1 MCRNCHY
8 FCIVHFKVCRFPH
21 GCADMQRWTYL
32 SSRLNKLF
40 QFWIFRLIQSLS
52 IKHNIHFSAQNKN
65 LKEFSS
71 CKTTIWAWA
80 LKFGQRYTITLVS
93 NWVSS
98 NKSQVQKISWHET
111 QCSMSCMLV
120 IIILGLVAM
129 LENMLINYAGKVI
142 KSLTTTNSHEKMNE
156 VPQRA
161 PFDTIPASL
170 SSSSQESRKWRK
182 RWLVIVHS
190 GVLTTNRVHPLWAI
204 NRGIM
209 IAQQALAHN
218 GDSSFKATN
227 YSKAVGWF
235 LFWKFHDII
244 CFLNFSFQF

>member
-1 MCRNCHY
+1 
-8 FCIVHFKVCRFPH
+8 
-21 GCADMQRWTYL
+21 
-32 SSRLNKLF
+32 
-40 QFWIFRLIQSLS
+40 
-52 IKHNIHFSAQNKN
+52 
-65 LKEFSS
+65 
-71 CKTTIWAWA
+71 
-80 LKFGQRYTITLVS
+80 
-93 NWVSS
+93 
-98 NKSQVQKISWHET
+98 
-111 QCSMSCMLV
+111 MSCMLV

-156 VPQRA
+156 VPRA
-161 PFDTIPASL
+161 PFDTIPASI

-235 LFWKFHDII
+235 LFWKFHYII
-244 CFLNFSFQF
+244 CIFSSAFTRKWTFIQLQLTSQSFSFCTLIL

>member
-1 MCRNCHY
+1 
-8 FCIVHFKVCRFPH
+8 
-21 GCADMQRWTYL
+21 
-32 SSRLNKLF
+32 
-40 QFWIFRLIQSLS
+40 
-52 IKHNIHFSAQNKN
+52 
-65 LKEFSS
+65 
-71 CKTTIWAWA
+71 
-80 LKFGQRYTITLVS
+80 
-93 NWVSS
+93 
-98 NKSQVQKISWHET
+98 
-111 QCSMSCMLV
+111 
-120 IIILGLVAM
+120 M

-161 PFDTIPASL
+161 PFDTIPTLL

-227 YSKAVGWF
+227 YSEAVGWF
-235 LFWKFHDII
+235 LFWKFLEII
-244 CFLNFSFQF
+244 CFLKFSFHSKVELLKRTYIKVLCLCHRNLAEQLPRSQTENVIISMHMGNVIYKNLDLRQKNKTEFCNLSEL